1 MRNMGEYHDLYLKT
15 DVLLL
20 ADVFESF
27 RKTSLE
33 YYELDP
39 CHYYTA
45 PGMAWDAALKLTK
58 VKLDLITDPDMY
70 LMFEKGIRGGIST
83 ITHRHAI
90 ANNPYLP
97 SEKYDSSKDHSY
109 IMYLDANNLYGW
121 AMTQKMP
128 TGNLKFEDV
137 S

>member
-58 VKLDLITDPDMY
+58 VELDLITDPDMY

-90 ANNPYLP
+90 GNNPYLP
-97 SEKYDSSKDHSY
+97 SEKYDSRKDHSY

-128 TGNLKFEDV
+128 TGNLNFEDV

>member
-1 MRNMGEYHDLYLKT
+1 MGEYHDLYLKT

-58 VKLDLITDPDMY
+58 VELDLITDPDMY

-83 ITHRHAI
+83 ITHRHAV

-121 AMTQKMP
+121 AMT
-128 TGNLKFEDV
+128 
-137 S
+137 

>member
-83 ITHRHAI
+83 ITHRHAV
-90 ANNPYLP
+90 ANNTYLP